1 MSDVAI
7 RRVIGQA
14 IGDVEYRNLLFSNPD
29 KAIEGLEL
37 SPEEVIFVKNFK
49 RDKFEEAT
57 SEIEE
62 RISRAGAL
70 HLKSFAAYCNCF

>member
-1 MSDVAI
+1 MSDVAV

-14 IGDVEYRNLLFSNPD
+14 IGDLDYRNLLFDNPN
-29 KAIEGLEL
+29 KAIEGMDL
-37 SPEEVIFVKNFK
+37 SEEEVAFVKNFK

>member
-1 MSDVAI
+1 MSDQAI

-14 IGDVEYRNLLFSNPD
+14 IGDVEYRDLLFSNPD
-29 KAIEGLEL
+29 KAVEGLDL
-37 SPEEVIFVKNFK
+37 TPEELQFVKNFR
-49 RDKFEEAT
+49 RDKFEAAT
-57 SEIEE
+57 SEMEE

>member
-1 MSDVAI
+1 MSDAAI
-7 RRVIGQA
+7 RKVIGQA
-14 IGDVEYRNLLFSNPD
+14 IGDLQYRDLLFSNPD
-29 KAIEGLEL
+29 KAIEGLDL
-37 SPEEVIFVKNFK
+37 SAEEVTFVKNFK
-49 RDKFEEAT
+49 RDKFDEAT